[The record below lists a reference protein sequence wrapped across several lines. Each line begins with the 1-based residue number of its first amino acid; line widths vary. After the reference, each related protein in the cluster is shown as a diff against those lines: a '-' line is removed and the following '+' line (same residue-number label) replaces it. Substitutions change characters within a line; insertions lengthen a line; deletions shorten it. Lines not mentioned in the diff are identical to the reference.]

1 MKTSSMAKILALA
14 LVGALTWQPARA
26 ATLSALTGFG
36 GPDGWLAPAE
46 ATHLQGASVQ
56 RGLTYNA
63 SNNHLYLVDRNGGN
77 FIRILDGTTGALLG
91 SLDMTGVTGGTFAIN
106 MIDVDEAGI
115 IYACNLNGDTDAS
128 VLKVYRWATE
138 ASTPTVAYDS
148 SASPVANGADIRIG
162 DSFAVIGSG
171 ASTRM
176 VTGGNIAT
184 AAGNPGDNAFVVLS
198 TADGLTYTAAVQDFV
213 GTEPANGALRLG
225 IDFIDADTVIGRQ
238 ATGTQGI
245 VADFAAGT
253 ATQVSLAELTNSNES
268 ILAVDRAN
276 KFLATAQINTS
287 DVRLYNI
294 ADPDNPVLMDTKNL
308 TTAFVANGNGTGDLK
323 FGNGKLYV
331 LNTNNGI
338 QAFSVVPEPAG
349 AALAGACLAGLLL
362 AGGGRPKRNIYDA

>member
-1 MKTSSMAKILALA
+1 MKTNTIVKFLALA
-14 LVGALTWQPARA
+14 VVGAVSWQPARG
-26 ATLSALTGFG
+26 ATLSALSSFG
-36 GPDGWLAPAE
+36 GGDGWLAPAD

-56 RGLTYNA
+56 RGLSYNA
-63 SNNHLYLVDRNGGN
+63 TNNHLYVVDRNGGN

-106 MIDVDEAGI
+106 MIDVDEAGV
-115 IYACNLNGDTDAS
+115 IYACNLNGDSDVS

-138 ASTPTVAYDS
+138 ASAPTVAYDS
-148 SASPVANGADIRIG
+148 VASPIANGADIRVG
-162 DSFAVIGSG
+162 DDFAVIGSG

-184 AAGNPGDNAFVVLS
+184 AAGNPGDNAFVLLT
-198 TADGLTYTAAVQDFV
+198 TADGLAYAGAVQDFV

-225 IDFIDADTVIGRQ
+225 IDFVDADTVIGRQ
-238 ATGTQGI
+238 ASGTDGI
-245 VADFAAGT
+245 VADFAGNV
-253 ATQVSLAELTNSNES
+253 ATQVALANLTNSNES
-268 ILAVDRAN
+268 ILAIDRVN
-276 KFLATAQINTS
+276 KLMATAQINTS
-287 DVRLYNI
+287 DVRLYSI

-338 QAFSVVPEPAG
+338 QAFTVVPEPAG
-349 AALAGACLAGLLL
+349 AALAAVCVAGLAGF
-362 AGGGRPKRNIYDA
+362 GRRREA